1 MVLDYLVKN
10 GHNTVF
16 MHCRNSISFI
26 QALKEFQF
34 IDKDGTD
41 QGVKGIVI
49 VSKAII
55 VNTIV
60 VATVR
65 ERAEE
70 LVALVA
76 DKDRVMQ
83 EKLEARVVRN
93 LLL

>member
-1 MVLDYLVKN
+1 
-10 GHNTVF
+10 

-26 QALKEFQF
+26 QTLKEFQF

-49 VSKAII
+49 VSIAVI

-60 VATVR
+60 VAAVR
-65 ERAEE
+65 ERAED
-70 LVALVA
+70 LVALIT

-83 EKLEARVVRN
+83 EKLEAKVVRK